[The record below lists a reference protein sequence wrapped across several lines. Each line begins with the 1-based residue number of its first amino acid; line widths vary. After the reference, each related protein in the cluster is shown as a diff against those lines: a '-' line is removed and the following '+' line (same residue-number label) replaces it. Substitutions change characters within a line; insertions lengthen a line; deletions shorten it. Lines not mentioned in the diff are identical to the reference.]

1 MQKKS
6 YKFRIYPNRKQ
17 EKRLEIAL
25 DQACFL
31 YNQLLDIHQQ
41 VYLGT
46 KGTLSQFDMNN
57 LLKDFETKQLHS
69 QVKQNI
75 TKRI

>member
-1 MQKKS
+1 MKKS
-6 YKFRIYPNRKQ
+6 YKFRLYPIRKQ
-17 EKRLEIAL
+17 EKRLETAL

-41 VYLGT
+41 IYLGEER
-46 KGTLSQFDMNN
+46 TLTEFDMCN
-57 LLKDFETKQLHS
+57 LVKDFETKQLHS

-75 TKRI
+75 PKRIS